1 MEFHIHTI
9 DTDPL
14 LSSIGSYGLKTD
26 LYTLLLW
33 GFLLASQVNG
43 FTVTPDGLFLRG
55 CRKQTTPLRDALN
68 DFLNFLR
75 SFRRPVLLAA
85 HNARRF
91 DAPVFTRVLAQNSL
105 LLEFQQVVCGFL
117 DTFLLSKSL
126 YPRLA
131 SYSQEYL
138 VQTFLGESYN
148 AHDAVE
154 DARMLQELYRA
165 WKPHPSNV
173 LRRITR
179 HTFFNSLRLQVR
191 LYLSINEEKVNKLPS
206 LSVKSVTK
214 RMFLSNQS
222 CLNID
227 FLPTNTVLLFHNVD
241 PWGVKL

>member
-1 MEFHIHTI
+1 MAADSIIVFFDLETTGL
-9 DTDPL
+9 DTTVCDIIQL
-14 LSSIGSYGLKTD
+14 GAVCEGRVFNV
-26 LYTLLLW
+26 YTLPRRALTQS
-33 GFLLASQVNG
+33 ATQVTG

-55 CRKQTTPLRDALN
+55 SRKQTTPLRDALN

-75 SFRRPVLLAA
+75 SFGRPVLLAA

-154 DARMLQELYRA
+154 DAKMLQELYRA

-173 LRRITR
+173 LRS
-179 HTFFNSLRLQVR
+179 TFKAARV
-191 LYLSINEEKVNKLPS
+191 Y
-206 LSVKSVTK
+206 
-214 RMFLSNQS
+214 
-222 CLNID
+222 
-227 FLPTNTVLLFHNVD
+227 
-241 PWGVKL
+241 